1 MDGGRK
7 AFYDQLF
14 EEIAGLKMSKEPAV
28 GGVFETVTSFE
39 AIAESFP
46 MLFVDIDTGEI
57 LYATKVAE
65 EMFGYCVRL
74 ELVHQQVEVL
84 MPSELRELHVQ
95 HRADFAKNPRSRPMG
110 SRGEKLVGLHRDG
123 HTFPLEISLSAAK
136 IGNRRCVLAFIMDMS
151 ERVARVDHEQG

>member
-57 LYATKVAE
+57 LYAAAAVPDELTAVILPASAI
-65 EMFGYCVRL
+65 GILTPSYCVFTVATMLRWESTVPL
-74 ELVHQQVEVL
+74 PVPTGLV
-84 MPSELRELHVQ
+84 
-95 HRADFAKNPRSRPMG
+95 
-110 SRGEKLVGLHRDG
+110 
-123 HTFPLEISLSAAK
+123 I
-136 IGNRRCVLAFIMDMS
+136 
-151 ERVARVDHEQG
+151 ERTPFVMVA